1 MRIGRINN
9 AAMKKLTFSLLLF
22 MGTGLL
28 AQTNT
33 TLIKAGSGFANLHFK
48 NADAG
53 YQGRAI
59 WYGGLAEQI
68 QISSQFFFQP
78 ELLYSLRGYH
88 QPPTGPSTGGNV
100 GFSYLSLPLL
110 AVYKP
115 IKKLSFL
122 VGPEPGYMLF
132 ARSHVNGSSY
142 SITDYVNYRFNVDAD
157 AGIDYDL
164 TSSLIIE
171 TRFLIG
177 LSALDRVMLTDN
189 NGSNLGIAKDGY
201 HRVVQIGLA
210 YRL

>member
-1 MRIGRINN
+1 
-9 AAMKKLTFSLLLF
+9 MKQVTLSLLLLLF
-22 MGTGLL
+22 KAGLF
-28 AQTNT
+28 AQANT

-48 NADAG
+48 NAHNG

-59 WYGGLAEQI
+59 WYGGVAEQI
-68 QISSQFFFQP
+68 QISPQFFFEP

-88 QPPTGPSTGGNV
+88 EPPTGTSTGGNV
-100 GFSYLSLPLL
+100 GYSYLSLPLL

-115 IKKLSFL
+115 TKKLSFL

-142 SITDYVNYRFNVDAD
+142 NITGYVNYRFNVDAD

-164 TSSLIIE
+164 TSGLTIE
-171 TRFLIG
+171 TRFLVG
-177 LSALDRVMLTDN
+177 LSALDRVMYTDT
-189 NGSNLGIAKDGY
+189 NGSNLGIGKDGY

-210 YRL
+210 CRL